1 MNDKAKKVAAF
12 GAREIATAAVATALL
27 SGGKWALA
35 AIPNVEVVTLLC
47 AVYGYTLGL
56 TGLVAVYAFVAIE
69 TAIWGFGSWVL
80 TYFLHWPLVCV
91 SFRLLALARKEP
103 GRILPTVLAFALT
116 VCFSLSSSLVDVT
129 FFLGWEDHPARFAVY
144 YLRGIPFYVAQVVC
158 NLVLFP
164 TLFPP
169 LVRALRRV
177 RARRSP

>member
-1 MNDKAKKVAAF
+1 M
-12 GAREIATAAVATALL
+12 
-27 SGGKWALA
+27 
-35 AIPNVEVVTLLC
+35 
-47 AVYGYTLGL
+47 
-56 TGLVAVYAFVAIE
+56 
-69 TAIWGFGSWVL
+69 
-80 TYFLHWPLVCV
+80 
-91 SFRLLALARKEP
+91 
-103 GRILPTVLAFALT
+103 LAFALT

-129 FFLGWEDHPARFAVY
+129 FFLGWEDLPARFAVY